1 MKRWGNKTRHPLK
14 VPSSQSGYFVLTFF
28 LKPNQR
34 FGGDRL
40 CSDFPNCIESP
51 MLYEPLLWREGL
63 LRFFLSV
70 CFSFC
75 PVKGLSLL
83 GGL

>member
-1 MKRWGNKTRHPLK
+1 
-14 VPSSQSGYFVLTFF
+14 VPSSQSDYFVLTFF
-28 LKPNQR
+28 VKPNQR
-34 FGGDRL
+34 FGGVQL
-40 CSDFPNCIESP
+40 CSSQPKLVAAL

-75 PVKGLSLL
+75 PVKYLSLSGSL
-83 GGL
+83 

>member
-1 MKRWGNKTRHPLK
+1 M
-14 VPSSQSGYFVLTFF
+14 
-28 LKPNQR
+28 PNQR

-40 CSDFPNCIESP
+40 CSNFPNCIKSP

-63 LRFFLSV
+63 LRFSLLV

-83 GGL
+83 GSLYIDRFAVLVFFQFWMSVFKLFFRL